1 MKLAATHCWLMTI
14 FAGILLPLPGLSHSL
29 KPTPSAHFQHSPL
42 LTQAVNYYALAQQAI
57 KEEQLTNQE
66 ITNFT
71 AISQQES
78 RETDRSKLLKLYN
91 LASKS
96 ADRVADG
103 YQRSSKLGLSS
114 LPYYRADPNAQTAL
128 DTIYRIQLEQAQVFR
143 GYSQIYQQAD
153 SALRANDVARLTVL
167 ATKFRMLH
175 EQQAQLSQMP
185 QQVIQAYKD
194 RNRALKAQIIN
205 NMYADM
211 YTRMGESIAQ
221 RGQAAKCMVSNLPY
235 GSPAQIA
242 SNGSGYCN
250 SR

>member
-1 MKLAATHCWLMTI
+1 MKLAATHRWLMTI

-78 RETDRSKLLKLYN
+78 RETDRSELLKLYN

-96 ADRVADG
+96 ADRVADS
-103 YQRSSKLGLSS
+103 YERNSKLGMSG
-114 LPYYRADPNAQTAL
+114 LPYFRADPSAHKL
-128 DTIYRIQLEQAQVFR
+128 FYTIYQTKLEQAQVLR
-143 GYSQIYQQAD
+143 GCSQIYQQVG

-211 YTRMGESIAQ
+211 YTRMGEGIAE

>member
-66 ITNFT
+66 IANFT

-78 RETDRSKLLKLYN
+78 RETDRSRLLKLYN

-175 EQQAQLSQMP
+175 EQQAQLLQMP
-185 QQVIQAYKD
+185 KQVTQAYRD
-194 RNRALKAQIIN
+194 RSRAANAQLIN
-205 NMYADM
+205 NL

>member
-29 KPTPSAHFQHSPL
+29 KPAPSAHSQHSLL
-42 LTQAVNYYALAQQAI
+42 LTQAVNYYALTQQAI
-57 KEEQLTNQE
+57 QEEQVTRQE
-66 ITNFT
+66 MANFT
-71 AISQQES
+71 AISQQEQK
-78 RETDRSKLLKLYN
+78 ETDRSRLLKLYN

-96 ADRVADG
+96 ADRVADS
-103 YQRSSKLGLSS
+103 YQRSSKLGMSG
-114 LPYYRADPNAQTAL
+114 LPYYRADPYAQKVFY
-128 DTIYRIQLEQAQVFR
+128 TIYRTKLEQAEVFR
-143 GYSQIYQQAD
+143 GCSQIYQQAG
-153 SALRANDVARLTVL
+153 SALRANDVARLNVL
-167 ATKFRMLH
+167 ATKLRMLYEH
-175 EQQAQLSQMP
+175 HAEVSQIPRQAM
-185 QQVIQAYKD
+185 QVYRD
-194 RNRALKAQIIN
+194 RSSAANAQIIS
-205 NMYADM
+205 DM